1 MFNEVCGGMNA
12 ESIMTTASRSL
23 LAAELNREANREPGN
38 RNREEEK
45 IPAQ

>member
-1 MFNEVCGGMNA
+1 MYNEVCDGMNA
-12 ESIMTTASRSL
+12 ESIMTAAGRSR
-23 LAAELNREANREPGN
+23 LAAELNREANMERGN